1 MPVRGVHKSV
11 VPELAATAEN
21 KENYSSGQ
29 HNALDE
35 IIAELAKANAPNV
48 QNVRRFGKIVQT
60 QNREDLQDPWCVSSM
75 RSSSQTLQYDNENYK
90 NALLSQLCVLLRV
103 DSLKG
108 ILDYDFSGADVRW
121 NCEHTGPKGIVRV
134 PPDQDY
140 LTNHLITMMRYLSR
154 WPFEAQFS
162 EPARVPYEGFELNVF
177 KSVCEQFDK
186 DCPMIPSCI
195 ALSVLHIVRLFRRRI
210 FFRKSPPKM
219 QKETVF
225 GTSSSPVTR
234 YVPKP
239 TTALLQTRN
248 RKDGLPSSSASAQFS
263 READHA
269 TSPHNATRSTEPL
282 FLAGR
287 MAYEAVLSRLPG
299 LQRSPELMERIEE
312 LALAN
317 TLMPRSSTP
326 RLSDSSQLLA
336 GQCCNECI
344 GSDDEKLLK
353 KAIALVMLTLEP
365 RVRRRL
371 HYLLR
376 FMLRVSRNHCLRMD
390 QQQDNRTLVLGS
402 LADKIVGPLDGVSAS
417 DCRQLVI
424 FLMDN
429 ESDVFTVPGTLIS
442 EMKSLQREV
451 SNLVFFH
458 IILRAS
464 KNPLIGHQPAV
475 DTQPSSTERIKTHYC
490 EPIQADEYESQKK
503 DVDSH
508 LFALLENIL
517 TSESLSAQDKKRRL
531 KQFKNTY
538 PEIYARK
545 FPASEQS
552 KPGLLERLRS
562 FRL

>member
-1 MPVRGVHKSV
+1 
-11 VPELAATAEN
+11 
-21 KENYSSGQ
+21 
-29 HNALDE
+29 
-35 IIAELAKANAPNV
+35 
-48 QNVRRFGKIVQT
+48 
-60 QNREDLQDPWCVSSM
+60 
-75 RSSSQTLQYDNENYK
+75 
-90 NALLSQLCVLLRV
+90 
-103 DSLKG
+103 
-108 ILDYDFSGADVRW
+108 
-121 NCEHTGPKGIVRV
+121 
-134 PPDQDY
+134 
-140 LTNHLITMMRYLSR
+140 
-154 WPFEAQFS
+154 
-162 EPARVPYEGFELNVF
+162 
-177 KSVCEQFDK
+177 
-186 DCPMIPSCI
+186 
-195 ALSVLHIVRLFRRRI
+195 
-210 FFRKSPPKM
+210 M

-239 TTALLQTRN
+239 TTALLQET
-248 RKDGLPSSSASAQFS
+248 
-263 READHA
+263 
-269 TSPHNATRSTEPL
+269 L

-336 GQCCNECI
+336 GI

-390 QQQDNRTLVLGS
+390 QQRDNRTLVLGS
-402 LADKIVGPLDGVSAS
+402 LADKIVGPSDGVSAS

-429 ESDVFTVPGTLIS
+429 ESDVFTVPDTLIS

-458 IILRAS
+458 IILVSGPEFVHTGFPKSDLEFEAF
-464 KNPLIGHQPAV
+464 
-475 DTQPSSTERIKTHYC
+475 RI
-490 EPIQADEYESQKK
+490 
-503 DVDSH
+503 
-508 LFALLENIL
+508 F
-517 TSESLSAQDKKRRL
+517 
-531 KQFKNTY
+531 F
-538 PEIYARK
+538 
-545 FPASEQS
+545 FF
-552 KPGLLERLRS
+552 LRQ
-562 FRL
+562 L